1 MSSTIFLPSQN
12 CPKAQKSPIFCKN
25 GQGVLYYL
33 ILMIEIDIRRPA
45 WGKTGGDRKK
55 ESAYGSQ
62 SFVLQGRLSK
72 AVHDRRR
79 LGDRGKGRGGRC
91 AQGELLHTLP
101 PAPSRETGVL
111 CELDWDW
118 RYDLMKQHTGQHVL
132 SAVIE
137 QLFGSATNISRGDE
151 FVNQIDLE
159 HALSPGQL
167 VQAQRESNRILREGR
182 AVSAFLV
189 TPQELEAYLPRMR
202 HAISPHESIRLVEI
216 EELDLMGCGGVHVK
230 NTAEVELIK
239 VLGAKNVAGQK
250 GARGEMRVYF
260 LCGDRVMQDYDAKN
274 EAFYELSALLG
285 CEPEALP
292 DRVRDM
298 KEQFDRQGL
307 LLREREERLLNLE
320 AAALLQ
326 GLRRR
331 GEHLVAR
338 AHLPGCAMRALKGIA
353 EATSALKPES
363 EGTLPAVLLQPKGY
377 STCHMG
383 TLLKPLL
390 EATGA
395 KGGGGPLFSQTTLP
409 DTPQARAALQDC
421 FDAVERALEGV

>member
-1 MSSTIFLPSQN
+1 MAANRLFYKDAYQRQCTTDVVSVTEG
-12 CPKAQKSPIFCKN
+12 KD
-25 GQGVLYYL
+25 GVAVAL
-33 ILMIEIDIRRPA
+33 
-45 WGKTGGDRKK
+45 K
-55 ESAYGSQ
+55 ESLFHA
-62 SFVLQGRLSK
+62 QGGGQP
-72 AVHDRRR
+72 A
-79 LGDRGKGRGGRC
+79 DRGWIDGLPVLDVRERD
-91 AQGELLHTLP
+91 GELLHILP
-101 PAPSRETGVL
+101 KAPSRETGVL

-182 AVSAFLV
+182 AVNAFLV
-189 TPQELEAYLPRMR
+189 TPQELKAYLPRIR
-202 HAISPHESIRLVEI
+202 HAVSPHESIRLVEI

-274 EAFYELSALLG
+274 QAFYELSALLG

-338 AHLPGCAMRALKGIA
+338 AHLPGCAMRELKGIA
-353 EATSALKPES
+353 EATSAQKPCLVLLSGES

>member
-1 MSSTIFLPSQN
+1 MAARRLFYEDAYLKDCVTDVLSAAP
-12 CPKAQKSPIFCKN
+12 CKE
-25 GQGVLYYL
+25 GVAVTL
-33 ILMIEIDIRRPA
+33 
-45 WGKTGGDRKK
+45 K
-55 ESAYGSQ
+55 ESLFHA
-62 SFVLQGRLSK
+62 QGGGQP
-72 AVHDRRR
+72 A
-79 LGDRGKGRGGRC
+79 DRGWIDGLPVLDVRERD
-91 AQGELLHTLP
+91 GELLHVLP
-101 PAPSRETGVL
+101 KAPSRETGVH

-137 QLFGSATNISRGDE
+137 QMFRSSTNISRGEE

-159 HALSPGQL
+159 HALSPGQP
-167 VQAQRESNRILREGR
+167 QREANRILREGR
-182 AVSAFLV
+182 AVNAFLV
-189 TPQELEAYLPRMR
+189 TPQELKAYLPRIR
-202 HAISPHESIRLVEI
+202 HAVSPHESIRLVEI

-239 VLGAKNVAGQK
+239 VLGVKNVAGQK

-298 KEQFDRQGL
+298 KGQLDRQGR
-307 LLREREERLLNLE
+307 LLREREERLLSLE

-338 AHLPGCAMRALKGIA
+338 APLPGCAMRELKGIA
-353 EATSALKPES
+353 EATAAQKPCVVLLSGES
-363 EGTLPAVLLQPKGY
+363 EGMLPVVLLQPKGY
-377 STCHMG
+377 SACHMG

-395 KGGGGPLFSQTTLP
+395 KGGGGPLFAQTTLP
-409 DTPQARAALQDC
+409 DTPQARTALQDC
-421 FDAVERALEGV
+421 FDAAERALEGV

>member
-12 CPKAQKSPIFCKN
+12 CPKAQKSPLFCKN

-45 WGKTGGDRKK
+45 WGKRGATEKRRVRMAANRLFYKDAYQRQCTTDVVSVTEGKDGVAVALK
-55 ESAYGSQ
+55 ESLFHA
-62 SFVLQGRLSK
+62 QGGGQP
-72 AVHDRRR
+72 A
-79 LGDRGKGRGGRC
+79 DRGWIDGLPVLDVRERD
-91 AQGELLHTLP
+91 GELLHILP
-101 PAPSRETGVL
+101 KAPSRETGVL

-285 CEPEALP
+285 SEP
-292 DRVRDM
+292 
-298 KEQFDRQGL
+298 
-307 LLREREERLLNLE
+307 
-320 AAALLQ
+320 
-326 GLRRR
+326 
-331 GEHLVAR
+331 
-338 AHLPGCAMRALKGIA
+338 
-353 EATSALKPES
+353 
-363 EGTLPAVLLQPKGY
+363 
-377 STCHMG
+377 
-383 TLLKPLL
+383 
-390 EATGA
+390 
-395 KGGGGPLFSQTTLP
+395 
-409 DTPQARAALQDC
+409 
-421 FDAVERALEGV
+421 